1 MIWDEALTK
10 RIINGDKLAFELCYR
25 QLSPAVFTA
34 IYRICKD
41 NDLSKDILQDTFL
54 TTYQKV
60 EQLKSDTNMLAWL
73 KRVAFNKTINA
84 IKRLNK
90 FGDDDVELKVDPVH
104 SIAQSIEDERLF
116 LLILSNVTLVERLV
130 LWLYFVEQYK
140 HHEIAELTGK
150 SLSYSKIIVSRAIA
164 KIKQLPVINEVS
176 NG

>member
-34 IYRICKD
+34 IYRVCQD
-41 NDLSKDILQDTFL
+41 NELSKDILQETFL
-54 TTYQKV
+54 TAYQKV
-60 EQLKSDTNMLAWL
+60 EKLKPDTNMLAWL

-90 FGDDDVELKVDPVH
+90 FGDEDVELKVDPNH
-104 SIAQSIEDERLF
+104 SISQSVEDERLF
-116 LLILSNVTLVERLV
+116 LLILSKVTLVERLV

-150 SLSYSKIIVSRAIA
+150 SLSYSKLIISRTIA
-164 KIKQLPVINEVS
+164 SIKRLPILGEVS

>member
-1 MIWDEALTK
+1 MIWDDTLTK

-25 QLSPAVFTA
+25 KLSPPVYSA
-34 IYRICKD
+34 IYRVCQD
-41 NDLSKDILQDTFL
+41 QELSKDILQETFL
-54 TTYQKV
+54 TAYQKV
-60 EQLKSDTNMLAWL
+60 KQLKQDTHMLAWL

-90 FGDDDVELKVDPVH
+90 FGDDDVELKVDPSN
-104 SIAQSIEDERLF
+104 SIAQSVEDERLF
-116 LLILSNVTLVERLV
+116 LLILSKVTIVERLV

-150 SLSYSKIIVSRAIA
+150 SLSYSKLIVSRTITN
-164 KIKQLPVINEVS
+164 IKQLSVFKEVS